1 MPPKA
6 PLCPLRSLLPQRF
19 RSPGFRHR
27 RRGLSVSEPH
37 TSVLR
42 QPHPVVSA
50 VLLYVASDICSWG
63 MCQGCVIFP
72 RCAVFQHMDVPKFT
86 YPSSMAGHLGC
97 FWLGVITNKAAA
109 NVLVT
114 SSGGD
119 KPSFLLATSPRV
131 GVWVL
136 GETFISR

>member
-42 QPHPVVSA
+42 QPHPVVSLFCCMLRLTFVRGACVRGVLFFHA
-50 VLLYVASDICSWG
+50 VQCFNIWMCLSLLTLPLWLDIWVVSG
-63 MCQGCVIFP
+63 LALLQIRLP
-72 RCAVFQHMDVPKFT
+72 RT
-86 YPSSMAGHLGC
+86 
-97 FWLGVITNKAAA
+97 
-109 NVLVT
+109 
-114 SSGGD
+114 
-119 KPSFLLATSPRV
+119 FL
-131 GVWVL
+131 
-136 GETFISR
+136 